1 MKNGHNSFF
10 TSFDATINPSLT
22 CIQVDDAAWSTD
34 NWLNKDD
41 AASYSTDCPLI
52 IYVDA
57 SKADDTGDGQTWA
70 TAKKSLQT
78 ALGLAVSGDQI
89 WVKAG
94 TYKPGTS
101 RDNSFGLKSDVS
113 VYGGFAGTE
122 ISVSERSIAAN
133 ETILSG
139 EIGAATN
146 TDNCYIVV
154 LSKSISNALLD
165 GFTIKGGYMNG
176 PAPAGQWQKDGG
188 GIHHNFSQVT
198 YNNLKIIQNYAE
210 WNGSGVFVTGSG
222 LATFYNCVIADNT
235 GNTGAGSFSVFLG
248 YSTLNNCTF
257 TNNSPNQITVDA
269 GGYSNSFNNCIIWG
283 GTNNINIISGTVP
296 LSYCNYQSCGI
307 SGSITAGQCIT
318 SDPKFVDAAHG
329 DYRLCGNSPCVDAGS
344 DYTNSLLTDIRGFD
358 FGRKLLKTSHSSTG
372 TIDIGAYEYKEG
384 TDQLL
389 DIAAPTTQAS
399 NLVFSSVQAS
409 QMTIGWTNGNG
420 TSRAVFVKAANTG
433 TATPVDNTT
442 YTANTTFSSGTQ
454 ICLTGWYCVYN
465 GTETSVTLTGLNAL
479 TDYIAQVFE
488 YYGTSGSET
497 YNIATATNNP
507 KSQTTVGTPTVTTQ
521 AVTSITNITATG
533 NGNIT
538 NLGVSNPNQYGVVW
552 STTTNPTVALTT
564 KTAQGAI
571 AVT

>member
-1 MKNGHNSFF
+1 MLFRSRLLVSANTYLEYLVCDNNSLTSLDVSSNTALIYLSCYKNSLANLDVHLNTALTDFDCNSNSLTSLNVKNGHNSFF

-283 GTNNINIISGTVP
+283 GTNNINH
-296 LSYCNYQSCGI
+296 Y
-307 SGSITAGQCIT
+307 
-318 SDPKFVDAAHG
+318 
-329 DYRLCGNSPCVDAGS
+329 
-344 DYTNSLLTDIRGFD
+344 
-358 FGRKLLKTSHSSTG
+358 
-372 TIDIGAYEYKEG
+372 
-384 TDQLL
+384 
-389 DIAAPTTQAS
+389 
-399 NLVFSSVQAS
+399 
-409 QMTIGWTNGNG
+409 
-420 TSRAVFVKAANTG
+420 
-433 TATPVDNTT
+433 
-442 YTANTTFSSGTQ
+442 
-454 ICLTGWYCVYN
+454 
-465 GTETSVTLTGLNAL
+465 
-479 TDYIAQVFE
+479 
-488 YYGTSGSET
+488 
-497 YNIATATNNP
+497 
-507 KSQTTVGTPTVTTQ
+507 
-521 AVTSITNITATG
+521 
-533 NGNIT
+533 
-538 NLGVSNPNQYGVVW
+538 
-552 STTTNPTVALTT
+552 
-564 KTAQGAI
+564 
-571 AVT
+571 